1 MTERSYMVFDG
12 YNVIG
17 GIERYR
23 TGVTGS
29 LDESRELL
37 ISDCLKAAGWTG
49 AEIIIVFDAQNTAE
63 SERHETR
70 AGGSAR
76 LIFSAPGQSADDIIE
91 RLLGRIAGS
100 KTVYTADFAL
110 QRTALARGARRA
122 TPGEF
127 QALLDELPAVTSNPN
142 RRARSRIIDRLSHET
157 LGSLEEVRRRA
168 DAKSRRESGRKSG
181 G

>member
-1 MTERSYMVFDG
+1 MVFDG

-23 TGVTGS
+23 TRATGG

-63 SERHETR
+63 PEHHETR
-70 AGGSAR
+70 ANGSAS
-76 LIFSAPGQSADDIIE
+76 LIFSAPGQSADDVIE
-91 RLLGRIAGS
+91 RLLGRLRGN

-127 QALLDELPAVTSNPN
+127 QALLDELPAITSNPN
-142 RRARSRIIDRLSHET
+142 RRARSRIVDRLSRET
-157 LGSLEEVRRRA
+157 LESLEDVRRRA
-168 DAKSRRESGRKSG
+168 DEEGRKKSG